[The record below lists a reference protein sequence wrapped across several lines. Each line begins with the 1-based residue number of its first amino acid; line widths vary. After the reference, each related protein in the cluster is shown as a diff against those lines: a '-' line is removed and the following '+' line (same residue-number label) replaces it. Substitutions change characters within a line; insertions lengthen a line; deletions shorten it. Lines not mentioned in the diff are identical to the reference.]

1 MTEEM
6 IEAGKNAYWGHYAAP
21 YNALNAD
28 ECFTNQIK
36 AIYEAMREL
45 EDCNCCNAT

>member
-6 IEAGKNAYWGHYAAP
+6 IEAGKNAYWGHFDAEGVTK
-21 YNALNAD
+21 D
-28 ECFTNQIK
+28 FFTNQIV